1 MLLHSAR
8 HNEFSVGIPQNGKKI
23 FKGTQKENI
32 VLLQYKS

>member
-8 HNEFSVGIPQNGKKI
+8 NNEFSVGIPQNGKKI
-23 FKGTQKENI
+23 KGTKKENI